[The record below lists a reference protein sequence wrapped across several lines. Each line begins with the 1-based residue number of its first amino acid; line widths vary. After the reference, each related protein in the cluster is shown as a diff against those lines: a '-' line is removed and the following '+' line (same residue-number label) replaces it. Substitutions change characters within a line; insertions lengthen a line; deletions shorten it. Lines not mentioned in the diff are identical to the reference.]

1 MPQRKS
7 STRQKSRRQQL
18 DGDYVS
24 KRKTG
29 SKREHGFDEGYKT
42 QPYEPNSPVQQEEE
56 DLDDKCDDQDYKYQE
71 GERPKKIASWQMAHK
86 MEHDRNFAK
95 I

>member
-1 MPQRKS
+1 VSTSSQKQNQENSKDDDDDEVSVPQRKS

-56 DLDDKCDDQDYKYQE
+56 DLDDKCDD
-71 GERPKKIASWQMAHK
+71 
-86 MEHDRNFAK
+86 
-95 I
+95 